1 MRRRH
6 MSEVIHIC
14 CCGHRDCPI
23 RAHVTGSTT
32 PQTKKRIALEQF
44 IETLLGTK
52 AWGAP
57 LTPTLALKDVNVI
70 PFPVRHRKNK
80 ETNDDSA

>member
-1 MRRRH
+1 MQRRH

-14 CCGHRDCPI
+14 CCGHRDCPV
-23 RAHVTGSTT
+23 RAHVADPNT
-32 PQTKKRIALEQF
+32 PQTKKRIALGQF
-44 IETLLGTK
+44 IEMLLGTK

-70 PFPVRHRKNK
+70 PFPVRHRISK
-80 ETNDDSA
+80 ETNDDRA